1 MGGFPYSHQ
10 TSHNQQPTAVRT
22 QMMTTNVCVVVGGL
36 AFQRPEWCNPRRAP
50 LISRT
55 NPISVTTAHH
65 HHHHN
70 HHHHQQRYMVAILR
84 KPLEKKSIHCPNMT
98 HPSAIKRALW
108 DTYFFADFAEG
119 HILYP
124 KSYWQ
129 ALTPPQKKRK
139 CPFEL
144 QTRASNHPGAFPE
157 NTTTKNICLPIQL
170 VRRRDYFLSCHVQY
184 DHQGHHQP
192 HHDLHHQHLD
202 QHEHRQISKDFGK
215 EIQSVKC
222 WDQ

>member
-129 ALTPPQKKRK
+129 ALTPPQKQGNAYLNSKQG
-139 CPFEL
+139 P
-144 QTRASNHPGAFPE
+144 QTILGPSPRTPQQKTFVYRSN
-157 NTTTKNICLPIQL
+157 
-170 VRRRDYFLSCHVQY
+170 
-184 DHQGHHQP
+184 
-192 HHDLHHQHLD
+192 
-202 QHEHRQISKDFGK
+202 
-215 EIQSVKC
+215 
-222 WDQ
+222 